1 MRIVIAG
8 SGRLGVSVMEPLL
21 QSPHTVVGILQNGN
35 RYTPLQRR
43 TQILRA
49 RLFAIEETP
58 LCLATQHRIP
68 IQWLTN
74 QNEDE
79 LDQLRA
85 LKPDILI
92 SCGFSIIFS
101 ESLLSIPR
109 IGCINVHSSL
119 LPKHRGP
126 SPFAHVILQ
135 GDTESGITYHVTEAK
150 IDTGPIVAQ
159 YPFPVG
165 ERDTG
170 LSVYY
175 TSCDTARDTVL
186 DVVDRID
193 RDGLV
198 AAPQDE
204 SLATYDPRVTE
215 EFTKIDWT
223 RPAPDLHRL
232 VRAAIAYHPAWF
244 IHRGRVVRITQ
255 AHVQP
260 GDSAATP
267 GTILAVQPCP
277 VIATG
282 SGALALQAAYVTSP
296 RTTPWPTALTRLKP
310 GNRLD

>member
-1 MRIVIAG
+1 MRIVVAG
-8 SGRLGVSVMEPLL
+8 SGRLGVSVIEPLL
-21 QSPHTVVGILQNGN
+21 QSRHSVVGILQNGN
-35 RYTPLQRR
+35 RHTPLQRR
-43 TQILRA
+43 AQIIRA
-49 RLFAIEETP
+49 RLFAAEETP
-58 LCLATQHRIP
+58 LGLATEHRIP
-68 IQWLTN
+68 IQWLTD
-74 QNEDE
+74 QNEYE
-79 LDQLRA
+79 LDQLHA

-101 ESLLSIPR
+101 ESLLRIPR

-150 IDTGPIVAQ
+150 IDTGGILDQ
-159 YPFPVG
+159 HPFPIG

-175 TSCDTARDTVL
+175 KSCDTARDTIL

-193 RDGLV
+193 REGLI
-198 AAPQDE
+198 ATPQDE
-204 SLATYDPRVTE
+204 SRATYDPRVTE
-215 EFTKIDWT
+215 EFTRIDWS
-223 RPAPDLHRL
+223 RPALDLHRL

-244 IHRGRVVRITQ
+244 IHRGRVVRVAQ

-260 GDSAATP
+260 GDPAATP
-267 GTILAVQPCP
+267 GTVLSVQPCP

-282 SGALALQAAYVTSP
+282 SGALARQAAYVTSP
-296 RTTPWPTALTRLKP
+296 MTTPWHTALTRLKP
-310 GNRLD
+310 GNRVP